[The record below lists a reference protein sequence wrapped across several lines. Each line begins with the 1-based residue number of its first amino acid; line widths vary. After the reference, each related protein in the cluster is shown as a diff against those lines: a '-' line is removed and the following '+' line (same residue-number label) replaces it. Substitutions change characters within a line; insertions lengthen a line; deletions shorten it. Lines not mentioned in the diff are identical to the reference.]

1 MLKQKDRKL
10 QALGVQSRWNRLIRG
25 INQKHM
31 KAVKLKRLQI
41 LGRWGRLIHKSL
53 EKYRKVNSLTVIGKW
68 GYLSEMLLKRSLNQ
82 KYARAV
88 ENWKHIIKT
97 IAIYNN
103 YFSLK
108 SFLSLDR
115 KEILKV
121 LGVKDNKLKRLQ
133 I

>member
-1 MLKQKDRKL
+1 M
-10 QALGVQSRWNRLIRG
+10 
-25 INQKHM
+25 
-31 KAVKLKRLQI
+31 KRLQV
-41 LGRWGRLIHKSL
+41 LGRWRRLINKSL

-68 GYLSEMLLKRSLNQ
+68 GYLAEMLLKRSLNQ
-82 KYARAV
+82 KYVRAV

-133 I
+133 IQGRWNKLIKGLLKRDMKKVKKR